1 MCEKELDGSEI
12 GSNVG
17 GGGNAE
23 IAEIGGWLEY
33 PSTKKGKLPKGQE
46 R

>member
-17 GGGNAE
+17 GGGECGEGRNGELVGDTVNEKGE
-23 IAEIGGWLEY
+23 IAE
-33 PSTKKGKLPKGQE
+33 SA
-46 R
+46 